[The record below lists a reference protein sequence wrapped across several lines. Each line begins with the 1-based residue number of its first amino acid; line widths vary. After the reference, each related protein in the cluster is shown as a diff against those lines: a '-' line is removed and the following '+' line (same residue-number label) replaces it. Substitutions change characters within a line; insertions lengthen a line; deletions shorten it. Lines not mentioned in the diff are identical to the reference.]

1 MYNILQDQKLRN
13 SIFDLLIKAGDKIMT
28 YYRSETFE
36 TFQKEDKSPVTTADL
51 ASDEVISRGLAALTP
66 SWKVISEEKALPEQK
81 EQKQTDYFWILDPL
95 DGTKEFL
102 HRTDEFSINLALI
115 HGKEVVAG
123 YIYLPVFKEMYYGV
137 KGHGAYQHIDHS
149 EEKRLHVNS
158 FSLADENLK
167 VVTSRNHI
175 DDGTRVYLEKLNN
188 PNLISMGSALK
199 FINIANGKADYYP
212 RMIQIMEWDTAAGQ
226 IIIEEAGGSLVNANT
241 GEPLTYNKPGMINPY
256 FIASGKI
263 I

>member
-1 MYNILQDQKLRN
+1 
-13 SIFDLLIKAGDKIMT
+13 
-28 YYRSETFE
+28 
-36 TFQKEDKSPVTTADL
+36 
-51 ASDEVISRGLAALTP
+51 
-66 SWKVISEEKALPEQK
+66 
-81 EQKQTDYFWILDPL
+81 
-95 DGTKEFL
+95 
-102 HRTDEFSINLALI
+102 
-115 HGKEVVAG
+115 
-123 YIYLPVFKEMYYGV
+123 MYYGV

-241 GEPLTYNKPGMINPY
+241 GKPLTYNKPGMINPY

>member
-1 MYNILQDQKLRN
+1 MMYYQSQT
-13 SIFDLLIKAGDKIMT
+13 FD
-28 YYRSETFE
+28 
-36 TFQKEDKSPVTTADL
+36 TFQKEDKSPVTSADL
-51 ASDEVISRGLAALTP
+51 ASDEIITKGLAALTP
-66 SWKVISEEKALPEQK
+66 SWKVISEEKALPEQN

-123 YIYLPVFKEMYYGV
+123 YIYLPVFRELYYAV
-137 KGHGAYQHIDHS
+137 KGYGSFQYHENS
-149 EEKRLHVNS
+149 KEKRLQVNS
-158 FSLADENLK
+158 FSLKDENLK

-175 DDGTRVYLEKLNN
+175 DYGTRVYLEKLNN

>member
-13 SIFDLLIKAGDKIMT
+13 SIFDLLIEAGDKIMT

-123 YIYLPVFKEMYYGV
+123 YIYLPVFKEMYYSV

>member
-1 MYNILQDQKLRN
+1 MYNILQDQKLRYA
-13 SIFDLLIKAGDKIMT
+13 IFDLLVEAGDKIMT
-28 YYRSETFE
+28 YYRSEEYE
-36 TFQKEDKSPVTTADL
+36 TFQKDDKSPVTSADL
-51 ASDEVISRGLAALTP
+51 ASDEIITKGLAALTP
-66 SWKVISEEKALPEQK
+66 SWKVISEEKALPEQN

-123 YIYLPVFKEMYYGV
+123 YIYLPVFRELYYAV
-137 KGHGAYQHIDHS
+137 KGYGSFQYHENS
-149 EEKRLHVNS
+149 KEKRLQVNS
-158 FSLADENLK
+158 FSLKDENLK

-175 DDGTRVYLEKLNN
+175 DYGTRVYLEKLNN